1 MVTENEAPEG
11 NVKESTSIKDSI
23 SALGQKII
31 GEVEMIGGILTADPN
46 TAAEGEF
53 NLEVAELRG
62 EIEDDLE
69 SSDSQPDA
77 ETDPEKAT
85 TDGE

>member
-69 SSDSQPDA
+69 SSDSQPDV
-77 ETDPEKAT
+77 ETDPGKAT

>member
-1 MVTENEAPEG
+1 MITENEAPEG

-77 ETDPEKAT
+77 ETDPGKAT